1 MEVAADSLSHTSRD
15 LTDRIART
23 WAADFSLHLDRERLA
38 FLSGVHA
45 YLELNPDPML
55 GEAELRDVFSLL
67 NDVVQGDRVSL
78 ALRATHAID
87 ALCRQHLLV
96 RADLGGIATE
106 GEYTLSPLG
115 KTLAEWFGTQEALN
129 REGLEVMLTRIRGDL
144 AGVRAATVADGDD
157 VHWRTRVVA
166 PLRLTVAGLV
176 ELIDRRQRGMDVQQQ
191 ETRER
196 IGRLLEA
203 RWFDAI
209 DQCEALLRD
218 TSTTL
223 QELNRTLMSEVEG
236 VSNLLNE
243 IYDAADTACRDE
255 ALDAAN
261 HVRTQIERVAAWG
274 DSRFHSWSA
283 YYQNVHEFIRT
294 IVRVDK
300 ERALRSRLREG
311 LTGFSDAPWYLRCAH
326 QTPYRHLREAE
337 SRLDTRVTARPI
349 RERGDGLTDHQAE
362 AGLLE
367 RLADAWRRELD
378 ARGRLDLWDLLHALL
393 PSHSDDELYRLAG
406 ELVAWMVDQGDP
418 LPPDSSG
425 WGLRWRPLGP
435 QLEIQ
440 DLVVER
446 PGSRSP
452 GGE

>member
-1 MEVAADSLSHTSRD
+1 MQNSADSASHPSRD

-67 NDVVQGDRVSL
+67 NDVVQGDRASL

-96 RADLGGIATE
+96 RADLGGISSE

-115 KTLAEWFGTQEALN
+115 KALAEWFGAQETLT

-144 AGVRAATVADGDD
+144 AGVRAAAAADGDD
-157 VHWRTRVVA
+157 AHWRTRVVA

-176 ELIDRRQRGMDVQQQ
+176 EMIDRRQRGMDVQQQ

-196 IGRLLEA
+196 IGQLLEA
-203 RWFDAI
+203 HWFDAI
-209 DQCEALLRD
+209 EQCEALLRD
-218 TSTTL
+218 TSATL
-223 QELNRTLMSEVEG
+223 HELNRTLMSETEG

-243 IYDAADTACRDE
+243 IYDAADAACRDQ
-255 ALDAAN
+255 AVDAVS

-274 DSRFHSWSA
+274 DNRFQSWSA
-283 YYQNVHEFIRT
+283 YYQNVHEFIRAV
-294 IVRVDK
+294 VRVDR
-300 ERALRSRLREG
+300 ERALRFRLREG
-311 LTGFSDAPWYLRCAH
+311 LNGFAQSLWYLRCAH
-326 QTPYRHLREAE
+326 QAPYRHLRAPE
-337 SRLDTRVTARPI
+337 SQLDTRAITRPVG
-349 RERGDGLTDHQAE
+349 ERDDTLRDHQAQI
-362 AGLLE
+362 GLLE
-367 RLADAWRRELD
+367 RLADAWRAELQ
-378 ARGRLDLWDLLHALL
+378 ARGQLDLWALLHALL

-406 ELVAWMVDQGDP
+406 ELVTWMVEQGEP
-418 LPPDSSG
+418 MPPDG
-425 WGLRWRPLGP
+425 WGWRPLGSR
-435 QLEIQ
+435 LELQ

-446 PGSRSP
+446 PRR
-452 GGE
+452 GGHGDG